1 MSPKADSER
10 RRPNQNRGPESVE
23 RRGSDV
29 LAHLRSS
36 YQRISG
42 AARVWLLT
50 GALAAAS
57 SVVLLTSTRSVT
69 SPLEGV
75 QVTWWMLALGF
86 ALTEVLV
93 LDVKIARDAHPLTLS
108 EVPLVVGLVFSAPA
122 TIVLAQAIGVGAALA
137 LYRRQTPLTA
147 AFTLAQRAATTLIAV
162 FVFVPIIQGGGSAWP
177 AVWLAAVTA
186 TTVANVVAGILAN
199 AATALSGGGRM
210 RFEHVLGIGTALTFA
225 KTALGLVAAMVLF
238 YYPPGL
244 VVVAIPAAAAFLAG
258 RAYLTAQRERDDV
271 LLLQRATQIA
281 QGSLHLDEMLP
292 MLLQHLRETFRANI
306 AELVLLDETGMGQV
320 ASRVGPG
327 EEVAILTPV
336 DPDPKQGVWARV
348 AAEDEGVL
356 LARPIRNAQLAEHFS
371 SLGIVDAIVVPVR
384 GEDGPVGILT
394 VANRAGDFST
404 FDSEDLQLLE
414 SLSKHVAIT
423 IRNARLT
430 QQLEAA
436 LARETE
442 TNKLMD
448 DLLATISHELRSPL
462 TSMQGYVK
470 TMLGARDGMSES
482 ERVEFLSAADRAGER
497 LRSLVED
504 LLFTSRVET
513 PIPTDRLAPVGLA
526 GLVGRMVADRVDDL
540 SPGRIVLQFPPSV
553 PPVWS
558 NEEDVRRIV
567 SNLLDNALRYSA
579 ADTPVTVSAETEGDG
594 VRVSFRDRG
603 EGIPA
608 SERERIFD
616 RFYQVDHG
624 LTRSN
629 GGMGLGLHIS
639 RRTAES
645 LGGRVWLD
653 QSDDSGSVFC
663 LWLPARDVNGVDGAN
678 GHRRAAQHRLARAG
692 VSES

>member
-1 MSPKADSER
+1 M
-10 RRPNQNRGPESVE
+10 E

-29 LAHLRSS
+29 VAHLRSS

-57 SVVLLTSTRSVT
+57 SVVLLTATRSVT
-69 SPLEGV
+69 PPLEGV
-75 QVTWWMLALGF
+75 QVTWWMLAVGF
-86 ALTEVLV
+86 ALAEVLV
-93 LDVKIARDAHPLTLS
+93 LDVKIARHAHPFTLS
-108 EVPLVVGLVFSAPA
+108 EVPLVVGLVFSEPA
-122 TIVLAQAIGVGAALA
+122 AIVLAQVIGVGAALA

-147 AFTLAQRAATTLIAV
+147 AFSVAQRAATTLIAV
-162 FVFVPIIQGGGSAWP
+162 FVFVPIIHGAGSAWP

-199 AATALSGGGRM
+199 AATALSEGGRM

-225 KTALGLVAAMVLF
+225 KTGLGLVAATVLL

-258 RAYLTAQRERDDV
+258 RAYLAAQRERDDV
-271 LLLQRATQIA
+271 LLLQRATQIV

-306 AELVLLDETGMGQV
+306 AELVLLNETGMDQV
-320 ASRVGPG
+320 GSRVGPG
-327 EEVAILTPV
+327 EEVAILAPV
-336 DPDPKQGVWARV
+336 DLDPKHGVWARV

-356 LARPIRNAQLAEHFS
+356 LARPIRNAQLAEHFN

-384 GEDGPVGILT
+384 GEDGPAGILM

-414 SLSKHVAIT
+414 SLAKHVAIT

-470 TMLGARDGMSES
+470 TMLGARDRMSES

-526 GLVGRMVADRVDDL
+526 GLVGRMVEDRVDDL
-540 SPGRIVLQFPPSV
+540 PPGRIVLQFPPSV

-567 SNLLDNALRYSA
+567 SNLLDNALTYSPA
-579 ADTPVTVSAETEGDG
+579 ETPVTVSAEAEGDG

-603 EGIPA
+603 DGIPA

-663 LWLPARDVNGVDGAN
+663 LWLPARDVDAVDGAN

-692 VSES
+692 VSDS